1 MIRILTLFSLVLLVG
16 CSIVSLPPAPLAQ
29 DTLYDK
35 MYRSSLVL
43 LVNGKENGSAAFI
56 SADGLVASAAHCIKF
71 RDDKLEVI
79 SPVYGR
85 MNAKLQAIDK
95 GHDVILLKVDTK
107 GQRINY
113 LPPAKSIPKT
123 PEKVYQYGSP
133 IYRRGVV
140 QSGTIARNDLF
151 YEYYGEHH
159 NHYIEIV
166 HVSATVQGGTSGGPW
181 VNQNGEF
188 IGVQSGTL
196 LVGDSPSGIA
206 FMAPVHKFR
215 EVIAKRKSAKSRN
228 LDFKV
233 LPLEAHDS
241 GTIKRYSGYKEGLIV
256 SDINS
261 ESIAKQAGLNKWDM
275 IVAVND
281 TPVKTTK
288 ELLDLI
294 RHSSADKV
302 ALTIV
307 ELDEKKSKIKTIP
320 VEIVED
326 RIVFRNTPAK
336 VASEQPSNAKIA
348 LTQ

>member
-1 MIRILTLFSLVLLVG
+1 MIRILTLFSMILLVG
-16 CSIVSLPPAPLAQ
+16 CNGVWHSSAPLAK
-29 DTLYDK
+29 DTLYEK
-35 MYRSSLVL
+35 MHRSSLVL

-56 SADGLVASAAHCIKF
+56 SADGLAVSAAHCIKF

-79 SPVYGR
+79 SPIYGR
-85 MNAKLQAIDK
+85 MHAKLQAIDK
-95 GHDVILLKVDTK
+95 GHDVILLKVNTK
-107 GQRINY
+107 GQSIDF
-113 LPPAKSIPKT
+113 LPPAKTIPKT
-123 PEKVYQYGSP
+123 PDKVYQYGSP

-206 FMAPVHKFR
+206 FMAPVHKFKD
-215 EVIAKRKSAKSRN
+215 VIANRKSAKSRN

-241 GTIKRYSGYKEGLIV
+241 GTIKRYNGYKEGLVV
-256 SDINS
+256 SDIKS
-261 ESIAKQAGLNKWDM
+261 ESVAKQAGLNKWDM

-294 RHSSADKV
+294 RYSDKSKV

-326 RIVFRNTPAK
+326 RIIFRNTPAK
-336 VASEQPSNAKIA
+336 VAAQKHSKTKSSV
-348 LTQ
+348 TQ